1 MVLEKIKEII
11 KKTYPKLVIPSQ
23 FFPNTQRIFELFQKP
38 KTQGHNKIK
47 EPTLV
52 QTLDPLG

>member
-1 MVLEKIKEII
+1 MNI
-11 KKTYPKLVIPSQ
+11 KKFDICPT
-23 FFPNTQRIFELFQKP
+23 LFQKP

-47 EPTLV
+47 KPTLV